1 MFSAKCCLTLFFDG
15 SRELGGSL
23 FNVGWYT
30 QALGQSS
37 RLISRIGGDL
47 PGHEIDAIIDAL
59 EMSREDLLDKK
70 IIQAILY
77 HGSLYPQKY
86 SRARGAANHLSS
98 T

>member
-1 MFSAKCCLTLFFDG
+1 VLFDPFSDG
-15 SRELGGSL
+15 SRELGWSL
-23 FNVGWYT
+23 FNVGWCT

-59 EMSREDLLDKK
+59 EMSREDLLDKE

-86 SRARGAANHLSS
+86 SRARGAASHLSS
-98 T
+98 A

>member
-1 MFSAKCCLTLFFDG
+1 VLFDPFSDG

-47 PGHEIDAIIDAL
+47 PEHEIDAIIDA
-59 EMSREDLLDKK
+59 
-70 IIQAILY
+70 
-77 HGSLYPQKY
+77 
-86 SRARGAANHLSS
+86 
-98 T
+98 